1 MDILIHVFWTSS
13 ILLPVGYYIAADAS
27 KYRSAATLSTPE
39 LSAGAQCL
47 EFYYHASG
55 EGQKEITLNVL
66 YMGSHNKLLW
76 THSGDAGDNWNKVQL
91 EIPQENSNYKVCTM
105 ISHLVDWN

>member
-1 MDILIHVFWTSS
+1 M
-13 ILLPVGYYIAADAS
+13 
-27 KYRSAATLSTPE
+27 STPE

-66 YMGSHNKLLW
+66 YFGSRNKLLW
-76 THSGDAGDNWNKVQL
+76 THSGYAGNKWNKVQL
-91 EIPQENSNYKVCTM
+91 EIPQENAKYKVCICVTTCY
-105 ISHLVDWN
+105 